1 MVYNINVKEM
11 EYDMNKDEMMI
22 RKALNFAAKAHG
34 SVKNEDGSIGQKRK
48 GTDIPYIVHPV
59 EVWQILRENGCSAN
73 VQIAGLLH
81 DCLEDAGITADE
93 IEREFNSD
101 IRKLVESES
110 EDKMRHLSE
119 KDSWK
124 ARKQATI
131 DELATAS
138 KETMMVCNADKLS
151 NLRSMAYDVATIGDK
166 LWERFNASKVDIKW
180 YYSSIAKAL
189 KPISDMAMWKELNSL
204 ISEVF

>member
-1 MVYNINVKEM
+1 
-11 EYDMNKDEMMI
+11 MNKDEMMI
-22 RKALNFAAKAHG
+22 KKALNFAASAHA

-59 EVWQILRENGCSAN
+59 EVWQILRENGCSPA

-81 DCLEDAGITADE
+81 DCLEDAGITAE
-93 IEREFNSD
+93 QIEKEFNKE
-101 IRKLVESES
+101 IRELVESES

-131 DELATAS
+131 DELTTAS

-151 NLRSMAYDVATIGDK
+151 NLRCMAYDLATIGDK
-166 LWERFNASKVDIKW
+166 LWERFNASKEDIKW
-180 YYSSIAKAL
+180 YYSSIVEAL
-189 KPISDMAMWKELNSL
+189 KTISDMDMWKELNEL
-204 ISEVF
+204 IENVFD

>member
-1 MVYNINVKEM
+1 
-11 EYDMNKDEMMI
+11 MNKDELMI
-22 RKALNFAAKAHG
+22 RKALNFTAIAHA

-48 GTDIPYIVHPV
+48 GTEIPYIVHPF
-59 EVWQILRENGCSAN
+59 EVWQILKENRCSPS

-93 IEREFNSD
+93 IEKEFNKE
-101 IRKLVESES
+101 IRELVESES
-110 EDKMRHLSE
+110 EDKMRHLTE

-131 DELATAS
+131 DELKTAS
-138 KETMMVCNADKLS
+138 KETLMVCNADKLS
-151 NLRSMAYDVATIGDK
+151 NLRSMAYDLATIGEK
-166 LWERFNASKVDIKW
+166 LWERFNASKDDIKW

-189 KPISDMAMWKELNSL
+189 SPISDMPMQKELCSL
-204 ISEVF
+204 IEEVFK